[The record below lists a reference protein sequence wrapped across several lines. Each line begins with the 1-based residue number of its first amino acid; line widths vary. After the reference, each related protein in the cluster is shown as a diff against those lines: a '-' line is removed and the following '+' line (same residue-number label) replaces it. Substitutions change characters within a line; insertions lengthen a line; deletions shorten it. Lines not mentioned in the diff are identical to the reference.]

1 VTFPRVVTLAPKA
14 SVTYTIVGKAEK
26 AGDARL
32 KVEVRTRS
40 RQNAIEESES
50 TTVY

>member
-1 VTFPRVVTLAPKA
+1 MVWAIA
-14 SVTYTIVGKAEK
+14 GKAEK
-26 AGDARL
+26 TGDARL

-40 RQNAIEESES
+40 RQNPIEESES